1 MSKNGCLAPVALGP
15 RSSNGHRTPFIVE
28 WQQFMLPRKKSLLMS
43 KYIRWQALLALLG
56 IVLIAAVLLY
66 VSMGRNTEPASPNP
80 TPSATI
86 IVQPRGG
93 TYIEGVAGYPRLI
106 NPLFSEL
113 NDIDRDLCA
122 LVFEGLTRVN
132 ERNEI
137 VPLLA
142 ERWQVSADGLTYTF
156 YLRDSVRWQDGEPFT
171 ADDVLF
177 TTGVLRSP
185 DFPGLLNLS
194 ELWRS
199 VQVKEIDRY
208 TVQFTLLEPY
218 APFLDYTTMGL
229 LPKHILEKVPVANLD
244 QDPFNYAPV
253 GTGLFKVEE
262 LTPDHIL
269 LGTNPYHRLWRST
282 QLDHVEF
289 RFYPSYERILAAYET
304 GEVMGI
310 SRLLAQD
317 MDRARANPNLQFLSA
332 RLSGYSLIFLN
343 LKNPDKP
350 FFQDLR
356 VRQAL
361 LYALD
366 RQELI
371 DGVLGGQGFVIH
383 SPIIPQS
390 WAYTPDVRQY
400 AYDPEQAKALLDKA
414 EWKLPDPRQVTLGEI
429 KPADANVRAKKDQLL
444 EFTLLTNDIPDRV
457 ALAHA
462 IAEQWAAI
470 GVRAMVQSVSMSDL
484 TQNYLRQRRFDAVLS
499 QWQSLP
505 PDPDPY
511 PIWHSTQATS
521 SGQNY
526 SGFDN
531 RDADEAVEVARQ
543 ITDPV
548 KRAELYR
555 NFQVIF
561 AEQVP
566 SLLLYQAVYSYAV
579 DKQVRNVQIAPMS
592 DPSGR
597 FKSVVNWAVLE
608 KKVLLRDLN
617 DQIGDRLDKRVDP

>member
-1 MSKNGCLAPVALGP
+1 
-15 RSSNGHRTPFIVE
+15 
-28 WQQFMLPRKKSLLMS
+28 MS
-43 KYIRWQALLALLG
+43 KYIRWPALLALLG

-66 VSMGRNTEPASPNP
+66 VSMGRNVDLPLSYP
-80 TPSATI
+80 TSSATTM
-86 IVQPRGG
+86 VQRRGG

-132 ERNEI
+132 EHNQI

-142 ERWQVSADGLTYTF
+142 ERWQVSSDGLTYTF

-177 TTGVLRSP
+177 TTGVLQSP
-185 DFPGLLNLS
+185 DFPGLPSLS

-199 VQVKEIDRY
+199 VEVTQVDRY

-218 APFLDYTTMGL
+218 APFLDYTTIGL
-229 LPKHILEKVPVANLD
+229 LPKHILGKVPVTDLD

-253 GTGLFKVEE
+253 GTGLFRVQE
-262 LTPDHIL
+262 LTSDHIL
-269 LGTNPYHRLWRST
+269 LSTSPYHHLWSST

-289 RFYPSYERILAAYET
+289 RFYPSYEDILTAYEN

-317 MDRARANPNLQFLSA
+317 MDRARGNPDLQLLSA

-343 LKNPDKP
+343 LQNPDKL

-366 RQELI
+366 RQALI

-390 WAYTPDVRQY
+390 WAYTPEVRQY
-400 AYDPEQAKALLDKA
+400 PYDPEQAKALLDRA
-414 EWKLPDPRQVTLGEI
+414 DWKLPDPRQVTLGEI
-429 KPADANVRAKKDQLL
+429 EPDDAMVRSKKGQML
-444 EFTLLTNDIPDRV
+444 EFVLLTNDVPDRV

-462 IAEQWAAI
+462 IADQWAAI
-470 GVRAMVQSVSMSDL
+470 GVRATVQSVSMSNL
-484 TQNYLRQRRFDAVLS
+484 TQNYLTPRRFDAVLS
-499 QWQSLP
+499 QWQSLR

-511 PIWHSTQATS
+511 PVWHSTQAVS
-521 SGQNY
+521 AGQNY
-526 SGFDN
+526 SGFSN
-531 RDADEAVEVARQ
+531 RDADEAIEVARQ

-548 KRAELYR
+548 QRAELYKS
-555 NFQVIF
+555 FQVIF

-592 DPSGR
+592 DSSGR
-597 FKSVVNWAVLE
+597 FSSIANWAVLE
-608 KKVLLRDLN
+608 NKVLLRDLN